1 MAIPFIYKYIPKK
14 LDEFIFSD
22 ELDIILNLLVD
33 MDNMNI
39 LLIGNSGSGKTAL
52 INILLD
58 KYYKDPSL
66 INDDN
71 VLFINNLKE
80 QGIQYYRN
88 DVKTFCQTKSHI
100 KKTIVLDDIDLI
112 NEQSQQV
119 FRNCIDKYKDSVQ
132 FLCSCRNTQKVIDS
146 IQSRINC
153 ITLNPLTY
161 ENMSKILHHIVSEE
175 CISIDIEAIEFLL
188 NISQNSARMMINY
201 LEKLK
206 LLDTHITKTLC
217 CDICTTIS
225 FNDFNNYTVYCKNGD
240 LVSAIKIISE
250 LSKTGFSVM
259 DILDNYFQFIKYV
272 DNLTEIQKYE
282 ITKLIM
288 KYISIFHN
296 IHEDE
301 IELLLFTNN
310 LIILFNNYIQ

>member
-100 KKTIVLDDIDLI
+100 KKNSVT
-112 NEQSQQV
+112 QSLV
-119 FRNCIDKYKDSVQ
+119 RI
-132 FLCSCRNTQKVIDS
+132 TMKVS
-146 IQSRINC
+146 
-153 ITLNPLTY
+153 
-161 ENMSKILHHIVSEE
+161 
-175 CISIDIEAIEFLL
+175 
-188 NISQNSARMMINY
+188 
-201 LEKLK
+201 
-206 LLDTHITKTLC
+206 
-217 CDICTTIS
+217 TT
-225 FNDFNNYTVYCKNGD
+225 DFHA
-240 LVSAIKIISE
+240 S
-250 LSKTGFSVM
+250 
-259 DILDNYFQFIKYV
+259 
-272 DNLTEIQKYE
+272 
-282 ITKLIM
+282 
-288 KYISIFHN
+288 
-296 IHEDE
+296 
-301 IELLLFTNN
+301 
-310 LIILFNNYIQ
+310 